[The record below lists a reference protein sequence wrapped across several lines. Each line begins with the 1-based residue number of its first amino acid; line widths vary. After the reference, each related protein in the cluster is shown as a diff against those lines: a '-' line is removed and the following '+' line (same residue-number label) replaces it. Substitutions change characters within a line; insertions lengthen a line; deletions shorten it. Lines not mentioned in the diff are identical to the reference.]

1 MSALPHLATVG
12 ALLSTH
18 SVPHLQT
25 SLLSGLSM
33 VGIFAL
39 MLGAGY
45 LATRPSLAGPQQA
58 PASLGGGR

>member
-18 SVPHLQT
+18 SVPHLRT

-33 VGIFAL
+33 VGVFAL
-39 MLGAGY
+39 LLGAGY
-45 LATRPSLAGPQQA
+45 LLLAHRWP
-58 PASLGGGR
+58 GRSKHLHR